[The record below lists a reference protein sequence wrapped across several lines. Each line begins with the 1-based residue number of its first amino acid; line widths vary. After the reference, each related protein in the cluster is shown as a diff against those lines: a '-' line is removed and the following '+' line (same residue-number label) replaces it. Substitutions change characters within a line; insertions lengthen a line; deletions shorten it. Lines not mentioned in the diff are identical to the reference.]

1 MSKKKK
7 KKKEKVI
14 WYDDGS
20 TIADMSNVTKIGQK
34 TSPQK
39 PQPQPR
45 RVSTAKEKWRTYW
58 KAVKMMLMPMCV
70 VLLVLLIIAVLYLLL
85 MLII

>member
-34 TSPQK
+34 PPSAK
-39 PQPQPR
+39 PKPQPR
-45 RVSTAKEKWRTYW
+45 RVSTAKDKWRTYW
-58 KAVKMMLMPMCV
+58 KAVKMMLVPMCV
-70 VLLVLLIIAVLYLLL
+70 VLLIIAVLYLLL
-85 MLII
+85 MLMI

>member
-1 MSKKKK
+1 MSKKK

-34 TSPQK
+34 TPSQK
-39 PQPQPR
+39 TQPQPR
-45 RVSTAKEKWRTYW
+45 RISTAKEKWRTYW

-70 VLLVLLIIAVLYLLL
+70 VLLIIAVLYLLL

>member
-1 MSKKKK
+1 MSKKK

-34 TSPQK
+34 NPSKK

-45 RVSTAKEKWRTYW
+45 RVSTAKDKWRTYW
-58 KAVKMMLMPMCV
+58 KSVKMMLMPMCV
-70 VLLVLLIIAVLYLLL
+70 VLLIIVVLYLLL